1 MDLDLEKLNEALEKK
16 KQKKLQDL
24 ERDASLKDDIAADQ
38 EKLDEHDD
46 DATQQRG
53 FQPCGAEK
61 KEEEE
66 SLVVSMSGVRRRRVH
81 HQSEKTATTT
91 TPPTL
96 ERRANEV
103 NNSDRIW
110 RWWWIPRVRGRCRRA
125 RRRGDFAI
133 VVVQSRG
140 GLSLGHSSVRGVY
153 VLDVRVSRA
162 SVRDHVSHV
171 PVVLR
176 V

>member
-1 MDLDLEKLNEALEKK
+1 MEKIGPTFHPT
-16 KQKKLQDL
+16 Q
-24 ERDASLKDDIAADQ
+24 ERKYRAYRIYRTSHIYVRDV
-38 EKLDEHDD
+38 DEHDD

-53 FQPCGAEK
+53 FQQRGAEK

-103 NNSDRIW
+103 NSDRIW

-162 SVRDHVSHV
+162 SVRDDVSDV